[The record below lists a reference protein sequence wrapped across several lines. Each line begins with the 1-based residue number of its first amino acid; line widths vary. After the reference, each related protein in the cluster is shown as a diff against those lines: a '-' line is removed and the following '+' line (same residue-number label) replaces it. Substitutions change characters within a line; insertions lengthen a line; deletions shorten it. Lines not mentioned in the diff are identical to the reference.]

1 VWKKSAIT
9 FLLFAWICANGAL
22 LDVVQVF
29 AWGKMFSGYAKTM
42 SVAASLNETF
52 DPAKPC
58 EMCIGVA
65 TAKEDLG
72 QKKIPANL
80 EQNSAQLV
88 LAFHAASP
96 FVLVNVPEAWPAERG
111 CAAPTRSEI
120 VPVPPPRV

>member
-1 VWKKSAIT
+1 MWKKSAIT

-52 DPAKPC
+52 DPSKPC

-65 TAKEDLG
+65 TAKEDLD
-72 QKKIPANL
+72 QKHVPATL
-80 EQNSAQLV
+80 EQSSSKLL
-88 LAFHAASP
+88 LALNAASP
-96 FVLVNVPEAWPAERG
+96 FVFVKVPEDWPAERG
-111 CAAPTRSEI
+111 HTTPSRSET